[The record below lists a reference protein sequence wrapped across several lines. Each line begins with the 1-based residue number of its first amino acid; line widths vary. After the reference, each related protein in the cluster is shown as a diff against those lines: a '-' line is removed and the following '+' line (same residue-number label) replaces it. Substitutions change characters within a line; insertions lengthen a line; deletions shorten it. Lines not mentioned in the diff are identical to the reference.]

1 MYRKMSLIKFAAL
14 ALAAAT
20 VSQVSGANFSRHAL
34 AQSSGETPE
43 TFPIPGSLPD
53 GTTLTV
59 DGSTSM
65 RFTNEDLKDRFEE
78 QYANVDIEL
87 DASRTDQA
95 FEALIEGDIDLLA
108 TGRPLTDDEKA
119 QGVVEVPLEQREKLA
134 IIVGPDNSF
143 DGDLTFDQFA
153 RIFRGEITNWSEV
166 GGEDLAIRL
175 VDRPDYS
182 DTRRA
187 LSTYKVFEDKPFATG
202 TTADPIADDET
213 DSVVTA
219 LGNDGIG
226 YAVVSQVSERNDA
239 RIIPMHQTLPD
250 DARYPYSQYRAFV
263 YKEGAGDAVL
273 AFLGFATTEPGQE
286 VLGTEAVTAA
296 PATTTGA
303 DASTTDASGT
313 ADAAGT
319 AGASGSESAPATAAD
334 DSPTTA
340 TAPAESPAPAGA
352 TEVTEDPAAGAAAGA
367 TETAG
372 RGGFPFWLLPLLAI
386 PLLGALLWWLLKGG
400 GAAGGAAAGGATA
413 AAAAPV
419 AAGAVATAQP
429 RLVITPRDCR
439 NAYAYWEIPQER
451 LTEVKRQ
458 GGETMMVRLYDVT
471 GRSKNA
477 PLPSATAEFPC
488 IESNPDLHFPI
499 AVDDRSYCAEVGY
512 LSADN
517 QWLPITKSDQVRVP
531 VCPKEMP
538 AASAPVAAKGPAAAA
553 ALGGAAL
560 AGVAALGAGAV
571 KLAGGKAADESGRMV
586 LTPLNSQDAY
596 AYWEIPQ
603 GQLAQ
608 AKQQGDGT
616 MVARLYD
623 VTDRPAE
630 AVLPE
635 PTAQVDCTDAD
646 VDTHF
651 SVVPGRDYISEIG
664 YQTASGRWLPVAQSK
679 SVRVPT
685 AGAAGKIPG
694 AAVLGSAAAIAT
706 GAAAIGSS
714 NTNAVS
720 AVNDTVDQSRIVLT
734 PQSSQKAY
742 AYWEVPATAQSA
754 LKAEGGQDYQLRIHD
769 VTDVDINRQPPN
781 STLSYDLLDSDCD
794 RTVPLPQ
801 VQRDYLAEVGY
812 ETESGDWLMLARSA
826 PVKPTMGLT
835 EAAASPSASE
845 PINKGAV
852 AGIAVAGAAGVMAAA
867 GRAAT
872 ADAAETTTQGSVQTV
887 QVHSRNN
894 AVMFT
899 EEQLRH
905 IEHDVASTQQL
916 VPGIYTLRLRDGV
929 FNYDRDDAHPGE
941 PFVLLWI
948 HGGTVINQKTGV
960 PVSST
965 WTTLNG
971 YDDTLILNVR
981 EPATLCAF
989 FVDTYPDDNSG
1000 EVTLSVIKQ

>member
-1 MYRKMSLIKFAAL
+1 MIKFAAL

-20 VSQVSGANFSRHAL
+20 VSQVSGAHFSRHAL
-34 AQSSGETPE
+34 AQSFGETPE

-53 GTTLTV
+53 GTTLKV

-87 DASRTDQA
+87 DASRTDRA

-143 DGDLTFDQFA
+143 EGDLTFEQFA

-187 LSTYKVFEDKPFATG
+187 LSTYAVFEDKPFATS
-202 TTADPIADDET
+202 TTADPVADDET

-250 DARYPYSQYRAFV
+250 DPRYPYSQYRAFV
-263 YKEGAGDAVL
+263 YKEGAGAAAL

-286 VLGTEAVTAA
+286 VLETEAVTAA
-296 PATTTGA
+296 PATTSDA
-303 DASTTDASGT
+303 DAPDIANDAPGTDIDPGT
-313 ADAAGT
+313 D
-319 AGASGSESAPATAAD
+319 SAPATAAG

-340 TAPAESPAPAGA
+340 TAPAESSAPVEAIDPAA
-352 TEVTEDPAAGAAAGA
+352 DPAAGAAAGA
-367 TETAG
+367 ATAG
-372 RGGFPFWLLPLLAI
+372 KGGFPFWLLPLLAI

-400 GAAGGAAAGGATA
+400 GAAAGGAAAASGTTA
-413 AAAAPV
+413 PAAAAPV
-419 AAGAVATAQP
+419 AAAQP
-429 RLVITPRDCR
+429 RLVLTPRDCR
-439 NAYAYWEIPQER
+439 NAYAYWEIPQAR
-451 LTEVKRQ
+451 LTEIKRQ
-458 GGETMMVRLYDVT
+458 GGDTMMVRLYDVT
-471 GRSKNA
+471 GRSKNT

-517 QWLPITKSDQVRVP
+517 QWLPIAKSEQVRVP
-531 VCPKEMP
+531 VCPKEIPKETP
-538 AASAPVAAKGPAAAA
+538 AAAVPAAASPKGPAAALGGA

-560 AGVAALGAGAV
+560 AGAAALGAT
-571 KLAGGKAADESGRMV
+571 KLASGKAAAPAEPGRMV

-635 PTAQVDCTDAD
+635 PTAQVNCTDAD

-651 SVVPGRDYISEIG
+651 SVAPGRDYISEIG
-664 YQTASGRWLPVAQSK
+664 YQTASGSWLPVAQSK

-685 AGAAGKIPG
+685 AAGTIPG
-694 AAVLGSAAAIAT
+694 AAILGGAAAIAA
-706 GAAAIGSS
+706 GAAAMGSGVG
-714 NTNAVS
+714 NTNAVDNS
-720 AVNDTVDQSRIVLT
+720 AAQSRIVLT

-754 LKAEGGQDYQLRIHD
+754 LKAEGGQNYQLRIHD
-769 VTDVDINRQPPN
+769 VTDVDINRQSPN
-781 STLSYDLLDSDCD
+781 STLSYDLSDSDCD
-794 RTVPLPQ
+794 RTVPLPEA
-801 VQRDYLAEVGY
+801 QRDYLAEVGY
-812 ETESGDWLMLARSA
+812 KTESGDWLMLARSA
-826 PVKPTMGLT
+826 PVKPATGLT
-835 EAAASPSASE
+835 EAASE
-845 PINKGAV
+845 PIDKGAV

-867 GRAAT
+867 GRPVIPDT
-872 ADAAETTTQGSVQTV
+872 AEASAQGSVQTV

-905 IEHDVASTQQL
+905 IEHDVASTHKL
-916 VPGIYTLRLRDGV
+916 VPGVYTLQLRDGV

-971 YDDTLILNVR
+971 YNDTLILNVR

-1000 EVTLSVIKQ
+1000 EVTLSVTKQ